1 MASAVTGDTVHTES
15 DPVMMEEMPS
25 VNGDIEGPVK
35 PWLRGRIHLAALVA
49 AIPAAI
55 ALIVVSGGSEA
66 KVAASAYGA
75 TLVLLF
81 AASSAYHRLG
91 HSGRALVW
99 LRRLDHSSIFLLI
112 AGSYTPVCLVALS
125 GWWSGTLL
133 VAVWTAA
140 VGGVVLKLVRFEQSH
155 RLGFALYLMMGWA
168 VLAALPALLR
178 SVDRSTL
185 VLLVVGGL
193 LYTVGA
199 VVLATRFPNPFPRVF
214 GYHEVW
220 HAMVVVAASLHYVAI
235 RGMVV

>member
-1 MASAVTGDTVHTES
+1 
-15 DPVMMEEMPS
+15 MPTMS
-25 VNGDIEGPVK
+25 VDLDGVVR

-49 AIPAAI
+49 AIPAVI
-55 ALIVVSGGSEA
+55 ALIVASSGSEA
-66 KVAASAYGA
+66 KIAASAYGT

-91 HSGRALVW
+91 RFGRRRTW

-112 AGSYTPVCLVALS
+112 AGSYTPLCLVALS
-125 GWWSGTLL
+125 GWWSGILL

-140 VGGVVLKLVRFEQSH
+140 VVGVVLKVLRFERSH
-155 RLGFALYLMMGWA
+155 RLGFALYLTMGWA
-168 VLAALPALLR
+168 VLAALPALVT

-185 VLLVVGGL
+185 ALLVVGGL

-220 HAMVVVAASLHYVAI
+220 HAMVVVAASLHYLAI
-235 RGMVV
+235 RGMVVPV

>member
-1 MASAVTGDTVHTES
+1 
-15 DPVMMEEMPS
+15 MMGGMPS
-25 VNGDIEGPVK
+25 VSVDIEGFVK

-55 ALIVVSGGSEA
+55 ALVVASGGSVA
-66 KVAASAYGA
+66 KVAAAAYGT

-91 HSGRALVW
+91 RSGTAFAV

-125 GWWSGTLL
+125 GWWASALL

-140 VGGVVLKLVRFEQSH
+140 VVGVLLKLFRFEHSH
-155 RLGFALYLMMGWA
+155 KLGFALYLTMGWA
-168 VLAALPALLR
+168 LVAALPGLVTNLGT
-178 SVDRSTL
+178 STL
-185 VLLVVGGL
+185 VLLVAGGV

-199 VVLATRFPNPFPRVF
+199 IVLATRFPNPFPRYF

-220 HAMVVVAASLHYVAI
+220 HVMVVAAAVCHFVAI
-235 RGMVV
+235 QSFVAGP

>member
-1 MASAVTGDTVHTES
+1 VSEALVDAPGL
-15 DPVMMEEMPS
+15 
-25 VNGDIEGPVK
+25 VK
-35 PWLRGRIHLAALVA
+35 PLLRGRIHLAALVVA
-49 AIPAAI
+49 VPAVI
-55 ALIVVSGGSEA
+55 ALIATSAGVEA
-66 KVAASAYGA
+66 KVAASTYGA

-91 HSGRALVW
+91 PPEAPIAW

-125 GWWSGTLL
+125 GWWSATLL
-133 VAVWTAA
+133 IAVWAAA
-140 VGGVVLKLVRFEQSH
+140 VVGVVLKQVRFERSH
-155 RLGFALYLMMGWA
+155 RLGFALYLTMGWA
-168 VLAALPALLR
+168 VLGAFPGLWS

-185 VLLVVGGL
+185 ALLGIGGV

-220 HAMVVVAASLHYVAI
+220 HVMVVAAAALHYVAI
-235 RGMVV
+235 RGMVA

>member
-1 MASAVTGDTVHTES
+1 MMGGMPTV
-15 DPVMMEEMPS
+15 S
-25 VNGDIEGPVK
+25 VDLEGLVKK

-49 AIPAAI
+49 AIPAAP
-55 ALIVVSGGSEA
+55 ALVVASGGREA
-66 KVAASAYGA
+66 KVAAAAYGT

-91 HSGRALVW
+91 RSGRAMVV

-125 GWWSGTLL
+125 GWWSVVLL

-140 VGGVVLKLVRFEQSH
+140 VVGVVLKLVRFEKSH
-155 RLGFALYLMMGWA
+155 RLGFALYLTMGWA
-168 VLAALPALLR
+168 VLAALPALLQ
-178 SVDRSTL
+178 SVDRWTL
-185 VLLVVGGL
+185 VLLVVGGV

-220 HAMVVVAASLHYVAI
+220 HLMVVVAASLHYLAI
-235 RGMVV
+235 RGLVVSV

>member
-1 MASAVTGDTVHTES
+1 VTGGTVHIAALA
-15 DPVMMEEMPS
+15 VMMEAMPS
-25 VNGDIEGPVK
+25 VRADLAGPVK
-35 PWLRGRIHLAALVA
+35 PLLRGRIHLAALVA
-49 AIPAAI
+49 AIPAVI
-55 ALIVVSGGSEA
+55 ALVAASGGSEA

-91 HSGRALVW
+91 RPGRAVVW

-140 VGGVVLKLVRFEQSH
+140 VVGVVLKLLRFEQSH
-155 RLGFALYLMMGWA
+155 RLGFALYLTMGWA
-168 VLAALPALLR
+168 VLAVLPALLT

-185 VLLVVGGL
+185 VLLVAGGL

-220 HAMVVVAASLHYVAI
+220 HAMVVIAAALHYVAI
-235 RGMVV
+235 RGLVVPV